1 MKEPALFL
9 DRDGVV
15 NFDTGY
21 THRQDQF
28 EFIPGI
34 FELVA
39 KATACRYK
47 TFIVTNQAGI
57 GRGYYTELEFWTL
70 MNWVSERFV
79 EAGGAIEGIYF
90 CPHHPEHGVGKYR
103 QKCGCRKPAP
113 GMLRQAA
120 HDHEIDFS
128 RSIFLGDKKTD
139 IEAGRAAGVA
149 TLLYMGDESDYQP
162 AIKIATP
169 LDAIPYLR
177 QTNG

>member
-1 MKEPALFL
+1 VIHQWIQNEYQCDLCNTEALTDHQGENMKEPALFL

-39 KATACRYK
+39 KATACGYK

-79 EAGGAIEGIYF
+79 ENIARNADAANPPRA
-90 CPHHPEHGVGKYR
+90 CCGKR
-103 QKCGCRKPAP
+103 RTTMK
-113 GMLRQAA
+113 
-120 HDHEIDFS
+120 
-128 RSIFLGDKKTD
+128 
-139 IEAGRAAGVA
+139 
-149 TLLYMGDESDYQP
+149 
-162 AIKIATP
+162 
-169 LDAIPYLR
+169 
-177 QTNG
+177 